1 MWVFYFC
8 TMFYEEIITFLT
20 SKGLS
25 ALVSKGL
32 AAFIITA
39 SISLIVIVINFITR
53 KIILS
58 FFKRIAKSTS
68 SSFDDLLIKNKVPR
82 LLSYIPSLFFLF
94 WIIPSYSN
102 TLYLLIEAFTVILF
116 ILTVRAVLN
125 TVKDYFKSTDSL
137 KHIPVDS
144 YIQVVMIFMWFVGIV
159 LILSILTG
167 REVGTFLASIGAL
180 SAIIIL
186 VFRDTILGFVSSIQI
201 TVNDTVRIGDWITMK
216 GSNADGNVIEVNLST
231 VKVQNFDN
239 TITTIPTYKLV
250 SDSFINWRGM
260 DESDGRRIKRSLLIK
275 PSSIKFLDDEEI
287 ESLKKIHLL
296 SDYIKKIHKE
306 IKSHNSSNQVDKSM
320 LINGRNLTNLGIFR
334 EYVQRYLKEHP
345 DTNDN
350 LTMMCRQLQPTAQ
363 GIPIQIY
370 AFSKDKEWTKY
381 EALTSDI
388 FDHLLSSVKYFN
400 LECFEL
406 NQFPVQ

>member
-1 MWVFYFC
+1 
-8 TMFYEEIITFLT
+8 MFYEEIIKFLT

-25 ALVSKGL
+25 ELVSQGL
-32 AAFIITA
+32 ATLIIIA
-39 SISLIVIVINFITR
+39 SISLVVIVINFITK

-68 SSFDDLLIKNKVPR
+68 SSFDDLLIKNKVPG

-116 ILTVRAVLN
+116 ILTVRAILN
-125 TVKDYFKSTDSL
+125 TVKDYFKSSDSL

-144 YIQVVMIFMWFVGIV
+144 YIQVIMIFIWFVGII
-159 LILSILTG
+159 LILSVLTG
-167 REVGTFLASIGAL
+167 REVGTFLASLGAL

-260 DESDGRRIKRSLLIK
+260 SESDGRRIKRSLLIK

-306 IKSHNSSNQVDKSM
+306 IKSYNSSNQVDKSM

-388 FDHLLSSVKYFN
+388 FDHLLAVVPEFGLRIFQRNTDLGK
-400 LECFEL
+400 
-406 NQFPVQ
+406 

>member
-1 MWVFYFC
+1 
-8 TMFYEEIITFLT
+8 MFYEEIITFLT

-32 AAFIITA
+32 AAFIIAA
-39 SISLIVIVINFITR
+39 SISLAVIVINFITR

-58 FFKRIAKSTS
+58 FFKRIAKSTA

-82 LLSYIPSLFFLF
+82 LLSYTPSLFFLF
-94 WIIPSYSN
+94 WIIPSYFN
-102 TLYLLIEAFTVILF
+102 AIYLLIEAFTVILF
-116 ILTVRAVLN
+116 ILTVRAILN
-125 TVKDYFKSTDSL
+125 TVKDYFKSTGSL

-144 YIQVVMIFMWFVGIV
+144 YIQVVMIFMWLVGIV
-159 LILSILTG
+159 LILSVLTG
-167 REVGTFLASIGAL
+167 REVGTFLASLGAL
-180 SAIIIL
+180 SAIIIF

-216 GSNADGNVIEVNLST
+216 DSNADGNVIEVNLST

-250 SDSFINWRGM
+250 SDSFVNWRGM

-275 PSSIKFLDDEEI
+275 PSSIRFLNNEEI

-296 SDYIKKIHKE
+296 SDYINKIGKE
-306 IKSHNSSNQVDKSM
+306 INSFNSSNQIDKSV

-334 EYVQRYLKEHP
+334 EYVQIYLKEHP
-345 DTNDN
+345 DTNDD
-350 LTMMCRQLQPTAQ
+350 LTMMCRQLEPTAY

-370 AFSKDKEWTKY
+370 TFSKDKRWTKY
-381 EALTSDI
+381 ESITSDI
-388 FDHLLSSVKYFN
+388 FDHLLSSVKYFH
-400 LECFEL
+400 LDCFEL
-406 NQFPVQ
+406 SQYSSN

>member
-1 MWVFYFC
+1 MYK
-8 TMFYEEIITFLT
+8 EEIIEFLSNYGISSYLSNLIT
-20 SKGLS
+20 TGL
-25 ALVSKGL
+25 
-32 AAFIITA
+32 IIL
-39 SISLIVIVINFITR
+39 SITIIVIMINYITR
-53 KIILS
+53 RIILS

-68 SSFDDLLIKNKVPR
+68 SQFDDLLIKNKVPR
-82 LLSYIPSLFFLF
+82 LLSFIPSLFFLYLVVPTYTDNLV
-94 WIIPSYSN
+94 II
-102 TLYLLIEAFTVILF
+102 IEALTIVLF
-116 ILTVRAVLN
+116 IITVKSVLG
-125 TVKDYFKSTDSL
+125 TVKDYFKLSSSL
-137 KHIPVDS
+137 KHIPIDS
-144 YIQVVMIFMWFVGIV
+144 YIQVVMIFLWFIGII

-167 REVGTFLASIGAL
+167 REIGTFLASLGAL

-216 GSNADGNVIEVNLST
+216 GSDADGTVIEVNLST

-260 DESDGRRIKRSLLIK
+260 EESKGRRIKRSLLIK
-275 PSSIKFLDDEEI
+275 PSSVRFLKNEEI
-287 ESLKKIHLL
+287 NELKKVKLIK
-296 SDYIKKIHKE
+296 DYLNKKSSEIELYNQKE
-306 IKSHNSSNQVDKSM
+306 NADKSM
-320 LINGRNLTNLGIFR
+320 LLNGRNMTNLGVFR
-334 EYVQRYLKEHP
+334 TYIEEYLKAHP
-345 DTNDN
+345 MTNDD
-350 LTMMCRQLQPTAQ
+350 LTMMCRQLEPTSQ

-388 FDHLLSSVKYFN
+388 FDHLLSSVKYFK

-406 NQFPVQ
+406 NQPTSN

>member
-1 MWVFYFC
+1 
-8 TMFYEEIITFLT
+8 MFYEEIIRFLT

-25 ALVSKGL
+25 EVVSQGIATL
-32 AAFIITA
+32 IIVA
-39 SISLIVIVINFITR
+39 SISLVVIVINFITK

-68 SSFDDLLIKNKVPR
+68 SSFDDLLIKNKVPG

-116 ILTVRAVLN
+116 ILTVRAILN
-125 TVKDYFKSTDSL
+125 TVKDYFKSSDSL

-144 YIQVVMIFMWFVGIV
+144 YIQVIMIFIWFVGII

-167 REVGTFLASIGAL
+167 REVGTFLASLGAL

-216 GSNADGNVIEVNLST
+216 GSNADGTVIEVNLST

-260 DESDGRRIKRSLLIK
+260 SESDGRRIKRSLLIK

-296 SDYIKKIHKE
+296 SDYIKKVEKE
-306 IKSHNSSNQVDKSM
+306 IKSYNSSNQVDKSM

>member
-1 MWVFYFC
+1 MYK
-8 TMFYEEIITFLT
+8 EEIIEFL
-20 SKGLS
+20 SNYGIS
-25 ALVSKGL
+25 SYVS
-32 AAFIITA
+32 
-39 SISLIVIVINFITR
+39 SLITTGIIILSITVIVIMINYITR
-53 KIILS
+53 RIILS

-68 SSFDDLLIKNKVPR
+68 SQFDDLLIKNKVPR
-82 LLSYIPSLFFLF
+82 LLSFIPSLFFLYLVVPTYTDNLV
-94 WIIPSYSN
+94 II
-102 TLYLLIEAFTVILF
+102 IEALTIVLF
-116 ILTVRAVLN
+116 IITVKSVLG
-125 TVKDYFKSTDSL
+125 TVKDYFKLSSSL
-137 KHIPVDS
+137 KHIPIDS
-144 YIQVVMIFMWFVGIV
+144 YIQVVMIFLWFIGII

-167 REVGTFLASIGAL
+167 REIGTFLASLGAL

-216 GSNADGNVIEVNLST
+216 GSDADGTVIEVNLST

-260 DESDGRRIKRSLLIK
+260 EESKGRRIKRSLLIK
-275 PSSIKFLDDEEI
+275 PSSVRFLENEEI
-287 ESLKKIHLL
+287 DELKKVKLIK
-296 SDYIKKIHKE
+296 DYLNKKSSEIELYNQKE
-306 IKSHNSSNQVDKSM
+306 NADKSM
-320 LINGRNLTNLGIFR
+320 LLNGRNMTNLGVFR
-334 EYVQRYLKEHP
+334 TYIEEYLKAHP
-345 DTNDN
+345 MTNDD
-350 LTMMCRQLQPTAQ
+350 LTMMCRQLEPTSQ

-388 FDHLLSSVKYFN
+388 FDHLLSSVKYFK

-406 NQFPVQ
+406 NQPTSN

>member
-1 MWVFYFC
+1 
-8 TMFYEEIITFLT
+8 MFYEEIITFLT

-25 ALVSKGL
+25 ELVSQGL
-32 AAFIITA
+32 ATLIIVA
-39 SISLIVIVINFITR
+39 SISLVVIVINFITK

-58 FFKRIAKSTS
+58 FFKRIAISTS
-68 SSFDDLLIKNKVPR
+68 SSFDDLLIKNKVPG

-116 ILTVRAVLN
+116 ILTVRAILN
-125 TVKDYFKSTDSL
+125 TVKDYFKSSDSL

-144 YIQVVMIFMWFVGIV
+144 YIQVIMIFIWFVGII
-159 LILSILTG
+159 LILSVLTG
-167 REVGTFLASIGAL
+167 REVGTFLASLGAL

-260 DESDGRRIKRSLLIK
+260 SESDGRRIKRSLLIK
-275 PSSIKFLDDEEI
+275 PSSIKFLNDEEI

-306 IKSHNSSNQVDKSM
+306 IKSYNSSNQVDKSM

>member
-1 MWVFYFC
+1 
-8 TMFYEEIITFLT
+8 MFYEEIIKFLT

-25 ALVSKGL
+25 ELVSQGL
-32 AAFIITA
+32 ATLIIIA
-39 SISLIVIVINFITR
+39 SITLVVIVINFITK

-68 SSFDDLLIKNKVPR
+68 SSFDDLLIKNKVPG

-94 WIIPSYSN
+94 WIIPTYSN

-116 ILTVRAVLN
+116 ILTVRAILN
-125 TVKDYFKSTDSL
+125 TVKDYFKSSDSL

-144 YIQVVMIFMWFVGIV
+144 YIQVIMIFIWFVGII
-159 LILSILTG
+159 LILSVLTG
-167 REVGTFLASIGAL
+167 REVGTFLASLGAL

-260 DESDGRRIKRSLLIK
+260 SESDGRRIKRSLLIK

-306 IKSHNSSNQVDKSM
+306 IKSYNSSNQVDKSM

-334 EYVQRYLKEHP
+334 DYFQRYLKEHP

>member
-1 MWVFYFC
+1 
-8 TMFYEEIITFLT
+8 MFYEEIITFLT

-25 ALVSKGL
+25 EVVSKGL
-32 AAFIITA
+32 ATLIIVA
-39 SISLIVIVINFITR
+39 SISLVVIVINFITK

-68 SSFDDLLIKNKVPR
+68 SSFDDLLIKNKVPG

-94 WIIPSYSN
+94 WIIPTYSN

-116 ILTVRAVLN
+116 ILTVRAILN
-125 TVKDYFKSTDSL
+125 TVKDYFKSSDSL

-144 YIQVVMIFMWFVGIV
+144 YIQVIMIFIWFVGII
-159 LILSILTG
+159 LILSVLTG
-167 REVGTFLASIGAL
+167 REVGTFLASLGAL

-260 DESDGRRIKRSLLIK
+260 SESDGRRIKRSLLIK

-306 IKSHNSSNQVDKSM
+306 IKSYNSSNQVDKSM

>member
-1 MWVFYFC
+1 
-8 TMFYEEIITFLT
+8 MFYEEIITFLT

-25 ALVSKGL
+25 EVVSKGL
-32 AAFIITA
+32 ATLIIVV
-39 SISLIVIVINFITR
+39 SISLVVIVINFITK

-68 SSFDDLLIKNKVPR
+68 SSFDDLLIKNKVPG

-116 ILTVRAVLN
+116 ILTVRAILN
-125 TVKDYFKSTDSL
+125 TVKDYFKSSDSL

-144 YIQVVMIFMWFVGIV
+144 YIQVIMIFIWFVGII

-167 REVGTFLASIGAL
+167 REVGTFLASLGAL

-216 GSNADGNVIEVNLST
+216 GSNADGTVIEVNLST

-260 DESDGRRIKRSLLIK
+260 SESDGRRIKRSLLIK

-296 SDYIKKIHKE
+296 SDYIKKVHKE

-406 NQFPVQ
+406 NQFPAQ

>member
-1 MWVFYFC
+1 
-8 TMFYEEIITFLT
+8 MFYEEIITFLT

-25 ALVSKGL
+25 ELVSQGL
-32 AAFIITA
+32 ATLIIIA
-39 SISLIVIVINFITR
+39 SISLVVIVINFITK

-68 SSFDDLLIKNKVPR
+68 SSFDDLLIKNKVPG

-116 ILTVRAVLN
+116 ILTVRAILN
-125 TVKDYFKSTDSL
+125 TVKDYFKSSDSL

-144 YIQVVMIFMWFVGIV
+144 YIQVIMIFIWFVGII
-159 LILSILTG
+159 LILSVLTG
-167 REVGTFLASIGAL
+167 REVGTFLASLGAL

-260 DESDGRRIKRSLLIK
+260 SESDGRRIKRSLLIK
-275 PSSIKFLDDEEI
+275 PSSIKFLNDEEI

-306 IKSHNSSNQVDKSM
+306 IKSYNSSNQVDKSM

-334 EYVQRYLKEHP
+334 EYIQRYLKEHP